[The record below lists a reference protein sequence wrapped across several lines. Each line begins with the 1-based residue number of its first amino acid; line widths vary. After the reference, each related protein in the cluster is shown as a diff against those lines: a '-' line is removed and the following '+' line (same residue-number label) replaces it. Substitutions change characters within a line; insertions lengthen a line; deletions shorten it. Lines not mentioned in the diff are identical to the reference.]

1 MKRVSLVFA
10 LLAAAAASARAAPRV
25 SDPDWPCQQVKV
37 PELSVAALWTGPSVD
52 AYRAT
57 WKQDPRIADLAGEL
71 SQRRVPLDQAEAD
84 IANLAKQAG
93 TEKQAKLLALFAGL
107 FDTLDNERTSVI
119 AGLSRFGHRQ
129 KELAAELHGDED
141 ALRAAQ
147 ANATADDAKVA
158 TLTQR
163 LAWDAQV
170 FEQRRQSLSY
180 ACEIPDVIEQRLFA
194 LSRAIQ
200 SQLG

>member
-1 MKRVSLVFA
+1 MKSVPLVLA
-10 LLAAAAASARAAPRV
+10 VLAAATLSARAAPRAR
-25 SDPDWPCQQVKV
+25 DPDWPCQQVKV
-37 PELSVAALWTGPSVD
+37 PELSVAAMWTGPSID
-52 AYRAT
+52 AYRTA

-71 SQRRVPLDQAEAD
+71 SQRRVPIDRAQAEID
-84 IANLAKQAG
+84 DLAKQAG
-93 TEKQAKLLALFAGL
+93 AEKQAKLLALFAGL
-107 FDTLDNERTSVI
+107 FDTLGDERASVI

-147 ANATADDAKVA
+147 TNATQDDAKIA

-194 LSRAIQ
+194 LARAIQ
-200 SQLG
+200 SQLN